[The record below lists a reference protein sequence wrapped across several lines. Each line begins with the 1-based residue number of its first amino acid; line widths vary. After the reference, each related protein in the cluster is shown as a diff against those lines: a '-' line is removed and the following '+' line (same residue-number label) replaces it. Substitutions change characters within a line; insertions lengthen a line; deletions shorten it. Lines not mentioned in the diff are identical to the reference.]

1 MNSNPLISSSSLHR
15 TDANNSSS
23 TTSVLSES
31 TIPSA
36 QKAIS
41 TSQPLSSPL
50 SPISP
55 SRITSIA
62 SSPLIELQD
71 LILKILPITG
81 RNSLVIKELEKITN
95 PEQQKEAIKLAITTI
110 TSWSNL
116 DKDQID
122 WIDNNQFLYKIFS
135 LRAANL
141 RPSLIQFI
149 TDIATNQAA
158 RQINIKL
165 DIADKYP
172 WGALLGLPLMKLQF
186 DRVENVDAL
195 ISKLNKSIFSK
206 SVFKDL
212 KNAKNF
218 TSLLQALILLCNTD
232 LTSAQ
237 KFGVLEA
244 PKSENFWKNLQH
256 LLIILQLKR
265 TDLIPN
271 NGDIKLE
278 EISTI
283 AITSA
288 EHLFATEEYIR
299 IFGSYRIPDIMNIYY
314 ADTKQFL
321 DRIPHLM
328 NHIISVLTGTY
339 REKRYSTEENL
350 HLQKIPEEILL
361 KWQENFVYSISE
373 NDLCL
378 ESVTNQDST
387 LFAHDTDDPQ
397 DLLLCGT
404 EIPTCQSIHPD
415 NAPARILAYLGNGQ
429 NRLLAVK
436 DKKGRILARAIFR
449 LMLDEKNKPVLFL
462 ERQYPLIDNK
472 FFNVILSLAK
482 KSADRLKLPL
492 TAETHGYPK
501 LTIRYLQGRVP
512 YDATD
517 ALSAEGNSSSE
528 LFKIMSSVIY
538 SP

>member
-218 TSLLQALILLCNTD
+218 TYLLQALILLCNTD

-350 HLQKIPEEILL
+350 HLQKIPEE
-361 KWQENFVYSISE
+361 
-373 NDLCL
+373 
-378 ESVTNQDST
+378 
-387 LFAHDTDDPQ
+387 
-397 DLLLCGT
+397 
-404 EIPTCQSIHPD
+404 
-415 NAPARILAYLGNGQ
+415 
-429 NRLLAVK
+429 
-436 DKKGRILARAIFR
+436 
-449 LMLDEKNKPVLFL
+449 
-462 ERQYPLIDNK
+462 
-472 FFNVILSLAK
+472 
-482 KSADRLKLPL
+482 
-492 TAETHGYPK
+492 
-501 LTIRYLQGRVP
+501 
-512 YDATD
+512 
-517 ALSAEGNSSSE
+517 
-528 LFKIMSSVIY
+528 
-538 SP
+538 